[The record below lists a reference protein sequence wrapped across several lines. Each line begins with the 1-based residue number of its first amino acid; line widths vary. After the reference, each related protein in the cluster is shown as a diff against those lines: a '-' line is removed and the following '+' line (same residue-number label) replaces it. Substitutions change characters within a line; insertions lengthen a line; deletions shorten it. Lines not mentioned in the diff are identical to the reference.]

1 MLFCR
6 EITWKDF
13 VNQYLSKNRV
23 DRLEVVNNK
32 WVRVITRDT
41 SNGNSGSGNPSIEK
55 VWFAIGSVDT
65 FERNLET
72 SQMELQVHSGKRIVL
87 WLNVKSEN
95 ILIFYSWMP
104 PNMFLSF
111 TKRESTVPKSLG
123 LCHPFSSLVW
133 FFTGKKIT

>member
-1 MLFCR
+1 MNGVTSVHFFIDR

-32 WVRVITRDT
+32 WVRVVTRDT
-41 SNGNSGSGNPSIEK
+41 SNGNSGSGNPSMEK

-72 SQMELQVHSGKRIVL
+72 SQMELQVQYVYHQEVFIPGYK
-87 WLNVKSEN
+87 N
-95 ILIFYSWMP
+95 
-104 PNMFLSF
+104 
-111 TKRESTVPKSLG
+111 
-123 LCHPFSSLVW
+123 C
-133 FFTGKKIT
+133 

>member
-1 MLFCR
+1 MDKIGISGVNGVTSVHFFSIDR

-32 WVRVITRDT
+32 WVRVVTRDT
-41 SNGNSGSGNPSIEK
+41 SNGNSGSGNPSMEK

-72 SQMELQVHSGKRIVL
+72 SQMELQVQYVRV
-87 WLNVKSEN
+87 
-95 ILIFYSWMP
+95 FY
-104 PNMFLSF
+104 
-111 TKRESTVPKSLG
+111 PKLKK
-123 LCHPFSSLVW
+123 L
-133 FFTGKKIT
+133 FFF